1 MTTRHGRRD
10 SPVVVAPSWC
20 GHFMRSRAVGRLAVT
35 AVASLVS
42 LAACGKRPSPS
53 SAPAASQPSHAVS
66 APKLGRLDTPT
77 GFELTASASG
87 ATLVFA
93 PLDRAD
99 GSLRKI
105 ELDASGAFAGPASTA
120 LEPGALQ
127 GEATDL
133 TAAWVGHELALAW
146 VERAGAKARVRAAWS
161 GTAAAPFELGPA
173 WSGPRTARGN
183 VALAARGEHALV
195 FARGDETACIDA
207 NRHGCFGFDFHELAH
222 DHLEKSGLP
231 MTVPVPCADNS
242 VELVVTGAR
251 FHYGVCTDTG
261 ERPVTTMFTIERD
274 PDYARAD
281 PLLEGCKPAGTFV
294 WQRAAWLVAEC
305 DGGRRA
311 VRLGARDESAE
322 YLDLHALRLACKS
335 GVASI
340 RAPSLD
346 LLLDE
351 PRSGL
356 TPLLPPDLAPPGSR
370 AVWAGRALVV
380 ATSFADRLRLAR
392 YTCAA
397 DKLDVQT
404 LDVR

>member
-1 MTTRHGRRD
+1 MKRD
-10 SPVVVAPSWC
+10 GGPDSSA
-20 GHFMRSRAVGRLAVT
+20 RAVRSLVRGVGLGTVRRLAIG
-35 AVASLVS
+35 AAVS
-42 LAACGKRPSPS
+42 LACVTACSKRPPPSPVPS
-53 SAPAASQPSHAVS
+53 ASQTFSAVS
-66 APKLGRLDTPT
+66 APKLGPLGTPS
-77 GFELTASASG
+77 GFELTVSATG

-93 PLDRAD
+93 PLERSD
-99 GSLRKI
+99 GSLRKV
-105 ELDASGAFAGPASTA
+105 ELDANGAFASAPSTA
-120 LEPGALQ
+120 LEPGALH

-133 TAAWVGHELALAW
+133 TATWVGQRLALAW
-146 VERAGAKARVRAAWS
+146 VEREGAKARVRAAWS
-161 GTAAAPFELGPA
+161 GAGAAPFELGPA
-173 WSGPRTARGN
+173 WSGPRSARGN
-183 VALAARGEHALV
+183 VAIAARADHALV

-207 NRHGCFGFDFHELAH
+207 SRHGCFGFDFHELSP
-222 DHLEKSGLP
+222 DHAEKNGLP

-242 VELVVTGAR
+242 VELVVAGAR

-311 VRLGARDESAE
+311 VRLGARDAPVE
-322 YLDLHALRLACKS
+322 YLDLHALRLECKQ

-340 RAPSLD
+340 RAPSLE
-346 LLLDE
+346 LTLDE

-356 TPLLPPDLAPPGSR
+356 TPLLPADLAPPGAR
-370 AVWAGRALVV
+370 AVWAGRALVI
-380 ATSFADRLRLAR
+380 ATSFAGRLRLAR
-392 YTCAA
+392 YTCAG
-397 DKLDVQT
+397 DKLEMQS